1 MITRNPLNAP
11 VENVF
16 TKENAQSVVKD
27 LTENAHTARKFLK
40 RMGNEIVDVFKFSK
54 NINKIFDDGDAISA
68 KSQLEEDQIIIL
80 RKEYEEKIKNENSNI
95 Q

>member
-1 MITRNPLNAP
+1 MITRNLLNAP

-16 TKENAQSVVKD
+16 TKENVQSVVKD
-27 LTENAHTARKFLK
+27 LKKNAHTVGNFLK
-40 RMGNEIVDVFKFSK
+40 RMGNEVIDIFKFSK
-54 NINKIFDDGDAISA
+54 NINKIFDDGDVISS

-80 RKEYEEKIKNENSNI
+80 RKEYEEKIKNENSNV

>member
-16 TKENAQSVVKD
+16 TKENVQSVVKD
-27 LTENAHTARKFLK
+27 LKKNAHTVGNFLK
-40 RMGNEIVDVFKFSK
+40 RMGNEVIDIFKFSK
-54 NINKIFDDGDAISA
+54 NINKIFDDGDVISS

-80 RKEYEEKIKNENSNI
+80 RKEYEEKIKNENSNV